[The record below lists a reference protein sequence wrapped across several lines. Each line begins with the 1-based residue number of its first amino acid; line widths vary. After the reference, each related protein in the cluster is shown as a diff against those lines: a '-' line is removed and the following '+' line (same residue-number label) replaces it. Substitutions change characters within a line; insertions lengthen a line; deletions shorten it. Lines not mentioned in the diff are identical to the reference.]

1 MKKFSVLCLSLLV
14 AFAGLTAKAQK
25 FSYGIVAG
33 YDLTKVK
40 YSGDMK
46 NNFSSDN
53 KSGWYVGP
61 KIVFSTVMG
70 LGVDASLQYSQRKLN
85 ITQEGYYD
93 NENGVIFGNVS
104 QSQTY
109 RTIEIPINLRYSIG
123 LGSSASVFAY
133 TGPQFGFALQNMK
146 FNNLGT
152 GNNFSR
158 ENLNT
163 TWNIGAGVRLL
174 KHLEASVGYNFAISK
189 AGKAILH
196 SVGVNEGE
204 SQDLELKYKT
214 NTFQV
219 QLAYMF

>member
-1 MKKFSVLCLSLLV
+1 MKKFSALCLSLLV

-93 NENGVIFGNVS
+93 GNEILNNVS

-146 FNNLGT
+146 FDKL

-174 KHLEASVGYNFAISK
+174 KHLEASVGYNFAIGK
-189 AGKAILH
+189 AGKAILNG
-196 SVGVNEGE
+196 VGVNEGE

>member
-1 MKKFSVLCLSLLV
+1 MKKFSALCLSLLV

-61 KIVFSTVMG
+61 KIVFSTVIG

-85 ITQEGYYD
+85 ITQEGYIDGNVVYD
-93 NENGVIFGNVS
+93 KVS

-163 TWNIGAGVRLL
+163 TWNIGAGVRLF
-174 KHLEASVGYNFAISK
+174 KHLEASVGYNFALGK
-189 AGKAILH
+189 AGKAILNG
-196 SVGVNEGE
+196 VGVNEGE

-219 QLAYMF
+219 QATYYF

>member
-1 MKKFSVLCLSLLV
+1 MKKFSALCLSLLV

-61 KIVFSTVMG
+61 KIVLSTVMG

-85 ITQEGYYD
+85 ITQEGYIDGNVVYD
-93 NENGVIFGNVS
+93 KVS

-152 GNNFSR
+152 GDNFSR

-163 TWNIGAGVRLL
+163 TWNIGAGVRLF
-174 KHLEASVGYNFAISK
+174 KHLEASVGYNFALGK
-189 AGKAILH
+189 AGKAILNG
-196 SVGVNEGE
+196 VGVNEGG

>member
-1 MKKFSVLCLSLLV
+1 MKKFSALCLSLLV

-61 KIVFSTVMG
+61 KFVFSTVMG

-93 NENGVIFGNVS
+93 GNEILNNVS

-146 FNNLGT
+146 FDKLS
-152 GNNFSR
+152 NNFSR

-163 TWNIGAGVRLL
+163 TWNIGAGVRLF
-174 KHLEASVGYNFAISK
+174 KHLEASVGYNFALGK
-189 AGKAILH
+189 AGKAILNG
-196 SVGVNEGE
+196 VGVNEGE

>member
-1 MKKFSVLCLSLLV
+1 MKKFSALCLSLLV

-61 KIVFSTVMG
+61 KFVFSTVMG

-85 ITQEGYYD
+85 ITQDGYYD

-146 FNNLGT
+146 FDKLGI
-152 GNNFSR
+152 NFSR

-174 KHLEASVGYNFAISK
+174 KHLEASVGYNFAIGK

>member
-1 MKKFSVLCLSLLV
+1 MKKFSALCLSLLV

-61 KIVFSTVMG
+61 KIVFSTVIG

-85 ITQEGYYD
+85 ITQEGYI
-93 NENGVIFGNVS
+93 NGNNVLDNVS

-152 GNNFSR
+152 GYNFSR

-163 TWNIGAGVRLL
+163 TWNIGAGVRLF
-174 KHLEASVGYNFAISK
+174 KHLEASVGYNFAIGK
-189 AGKAILH
+189 AGKAILNG
-196 SVGVNEGE
+196 VGIYEGE

>member
-1 MKKFSVLCLSLLV
+1 MKKISVLCLSLLV

-40 YSGDMK
+40 FSGDVK
-46 NNFSSDN
+46 GNFSSDN

-61 KIVFSTVMG
+61 KIVFSTALG
-70 LGVDASLQYSQRKLN
+70 IGVDASLQYSQRKLN
-85 ITQEGYYD
+85 ITQDGYID
-93 NENGVIFGNVS
+93 GNNVYGPVS

-109 RTIEIPINLRYSIG
+109 RTFEIPVNLRYSIG
-123 LGSSASVFAY
+123 LGSAASVFAY

-146 FNNLGT
+146 FKKIGT
-152 GNNFSR
+152 GDNFSR

-174 KHLEASVGYNFAISK
+174 KHLEASIGYNFALGK

-196 SVGVNEGE
+196 RTGASEGE
-204 SQDLELKYKT
+204 SQDYELKYKT

>member
-1 MKKFSVLCLSLLV
+1 MKKFSALCLSLLV

-61 KIVFSTVMG
+61 KFVFSTVMG

-93 NENGVIFGNVS
+93 GNEILNNVS

-146 FNNLGT
+146 FDKLS
-152 GNNFSR
+152 NNFSR

-163 TWNIGAGVRLL
+163 TWNIGAGVRLF
-174 KHLEASVGYNFAISK
+174 KHLEASVGYNFAIGK
-189 AGKAILH
+189 AGKAILNG
-196 SVGVNEGE
+196 VGVNEGE

>member
-1 MKKFSVLCLSLLV
+1 MKKFSALCLSLLV
-14 AFAGLTAKAQK
+14 AFASLTAKAQK

-61 KIVFSTVMG
+61 KIVLSTVIG

-85 ITQEGYYD
+85 ITQEGYIDGNVVYD
-93 NENGVIFGNVS
+93 KVS

-163 TWNIGAGVRLL
+163 TWNIGAGVRLF
-174 KHLEASVGYNFAISK
+174 KHLEASVGYNFALGK
-189 AGKAILH
+189 AGKAILNG
-196 SVGVNEGE
+196 VGVNEGE

-219 QLAYMF
+219 QLAYLF

>member
-1 MKKFSVLCLSLLV
+1 MKKFSALCLSLLL

-61 KIVFSTVMG
+61 KFVLSTAIG

-93 NENGVIFGNVS
+93 GNEILNNVS

>member
-1 MKKFSVLCLSLLV
+1 MKKFSALCLSLLV

-61 KIVFSTVMG
+61 KFVFSTVMG

-93 NENGVIFGNVS
+93 GNEILNNVS

-146 FNNLGT
+146 FDKL

-174 KHLEASVGYNFAISK
+174 KHLEASVGYNFAIGK
-189 AGKAILH
+189 AGKAILNG
-196 SVGVNEGE
+196 VGVNEGE

>member
-1 MKKFSVLCLSLLV
+1 M
-14 AFAGLTAKAQK
+14 
-25 FSYGIVAG
+25 
-33 YDLTKVK
+33 
-40 YSGDMK
+40 
-46 NNFSSDN
+46 
-53 KSGWYVGP
+53 GP

-85 ITQEGYYD
+85 ITQDGYYN
-93 NENGVIFGNVS
+93 NETGEMFGSAS

-152 GNNFSR
+152 GYNFSR

-174 KHLEASVGYNFAISK
+174 KHLEASVGYNFAIGK

-196 SVGVNEGE
+196 GVGVNEGE

>member
-1 MKKFSVLCLSLLV
+1 MKKFSALCLSLLV

-61 KIVFSTVMG
+61 KIVLSTVIG

-85 ITQEGYYD
+85 ITQEGYIDGNVVYD
-93 NENGVIFGNVS
+93 KVS

-163 TWNIGAGVRLL
+163 TWNIGGGVRLF
-174 KHLEASVGYNFAISK
+174 KHLEASVGYNFAIGK

-196 SVGVNEGE
+196 GVGVNEGE

>member
-1 MKKFSVLCLSLLV
+1 MKKFSALCLSLLV

-61 KIVFSTVMG
+61 KFVFSTVMG

-93 NENGVIFGNVS
+93 GNEILNNVS

-146 FNNLGT
+146 FDKL

-174 KHLEASVGYNFAISK
+174 KHLEASVGYNFAIGK
-189 AGKAILH
+189 AG
-196 SVGVNEGE
+196 
-204 SQDLELKYKT
+204 
-214 NTFQV
+214 
-219 QLAYMF
+219 

>member
-1 MKKFSVLCLSLLV
+1 MKKFSALCLSLLV

-61 KIVFSTVMG
+61 KIVFSTVIG

-85 ITQEGYYD
+85 ITQDGYIDGNVVYD
-93 NENGVIFGNVS
+93 KVS

-163 TWNIGAGVRLL
+163 TWNIGAGVRLF
-174 KHLEASVGYNFAISK
+174 KHLEASVGYNFAIGK

-196 SVGVNEGE
+196 SVGANEGE
-204 SQDLELKYKT
+204 SQDMELKYKT

>member
-1 MKKFSVLCLSLLV
+1 MKKFSALCLSLLV

-85 ITQEGYYD
+85 ITQEGYI
-93 NENGVIFGNVS
+93 NGNNVLDNVS

-196 SVGVNEGE
+196 SVGASEGE

>member
-1 MKKFSVLCLSLLV
+1 MKKFSALCLSLLV

-61 KIVFSTVMG
+61 KIVLSTVTG

-85 ITQEGYYD
+85 ITQEGYIDGNVVYD
-93 NENGVIFGNVS
+93 KVS

-163 TWNIGAGVRLL
+163 TWNIGAGVRLF
-174 KHLEASVGYNFAISK
+174 KHLEASVGYNFAIGK

-196 SVGVNEGE
+196 GVGVNEGE

>member
-1 MKKFSVLCLSLLV
+1 MKKFSALCLSLLV

-85 ITQEGYYD
+85 ITQEGYID
-93 NENGVIFGNVS
+93 GNNVLDNVS

-152 GNNFSR
+152 GYNFSR

-163 TWNIGAGVRLL
+163 TWNIGAGVRLF
-174 KHLEASVGYNFAISK
+174 KHLEASVGYNFAIGK

-196 SVGVNEGE
+196 GVGIYEGE

>member
-1 MKKFSVLCLSLLV
+1 MKKFSALCLSLLV

-61 KIVFSTVMG
+61 KFVLSTAIG

-93 NENGVIFGNVS
+93 GNEILNNVS

-146 FNNLGT
+146 FDKL

-163 TWNIGAGVRLL
+163 TWNIGAGVRLF
-174 KHLEASVGYNFAISK
+174 KHLEASVGYNFAIGK
-189 AGKAILH
+189 AGKAILNG
-196 SVGVNEGE
+196 VGVNEGE

>member
-1 MKKFSVLCLSLLV
+1 MKKFSALCLSLLV

-61 KIVFSTVMG
+61 KIVLSTVIG

-85 ITQEGYYD
+85 ITQEGYIDGNVVYD
-93 NENGVIFGNVS
+93 KVS

-163 TWNIGAGVRLL
+163 TWNIGAGVRLF
-174 KHLEASVGYNFAISK
+174 KHLEASVGYNFAIGK

-196 SVGVNEGE
+196 GVGVNEGE

>member
-1 MKKFSVLCLSLLV
+1 MKKFSALCLSLLV
-14 AFAGLTAKAQK
+14 AFSGLTAKAQK

-61 KIVFSTVMG
+61 KIVLSTVIG

-85 ITQEGYYD
+85 ITQEGYIDGNVVYD
-93 NENGVIFGNVS
+93 KVS

-163 TWNIGAGVRLL
+163 TWNIGAGVRLF
-174 KHLEASVGYNFAISK
+174 KHLEASVGYNFAIGK

-196 SVGVNEGE
+196 GVGVNEGE

>member
-1 MKKFSVLCLSLLV
+1 MKKISVLCLSLLV

-40 YSGDMK
+40 FSGDVK
-46 NNFSSDN
+46 GNFSSDN

-61 KIVFSTVMG
+61 KIVFSTALG
-70 LGVDASLQYSQRKLN
+70 IGVDASLQYSQRKLN
-85 ITQEGYYD
+85 ITQDGYID
-93 NENGVIFGNVS
+93 GNNVYGPVS

-109 RTIEIPINLRYSIG
+109 RTFEIPVNLRYSIG
-123 LGSSASVFAY
+123 LGSAASVFAY

-146 FNNLGT
+146 FKKIGT
-152 GNNFSR
+152 GDNFSR

-174 KHLEASVGYNFAISK
+174 KHLEASIGYNFALGK

-196 SVGVNEGE
+196 RTGASEGE
-204 SQDLELKYKT
+204 SQDYKLKYKT

>member
-1 MKKFSVLCLSLLV
+1 MKKISVLCLSLLV

-61 KIVFSTVMG
+61 KFVFSTVMG

-93 NENGVIFGNVS
+93 GNEILNNVS

-146 FNNLGT
+146 FDKL

-174 KHLEASVGYNFAISK
+174 KHLEASVGYNFAIGK
-189 AGKAILH
+189 AGKAILNG
-196 SVGVNEGE
+196 VGVNEGE

>member
-1 MKKFSVLCLSLLV
+1 MKKFSALCLSLLV

-61 KIVFSTVMG
+61 KFVFSTVMG

-93 NENGVIFGNVS
+93 GNEILGNVS

-163 TWNIGAGVRLL
+163 TWNIGAGVRLF
-174 KHLEASVGYNFAISK
+174 KHLEASVGYNFALGK
-189 AGKAILH
+189 AGKAILNG
-196 SVGVNEGE
+196 VGVNEGE

>member
-1 MKKFSVLCLSLLV
+1 MKKFSALCLSLLV

-61 KIVFSTVMG
+61 KIVLSTVIG

-85 ITQEGYYD
+85 ITQEGYIDGNVVYD
-93 NENGVIFGNVS
+93 KVS

-163 TWNIGAGVRLL
+163 TWNIGAGVRLF
-174 KHLEASVGYNFAISK
+174 KHLEASVGYNFALGK
-189 AGKAILH
+189 AGKAILNG
-196 SVGVNEGE
+196 VGIYEGE

>member
-1 MKKFSVLCLSLLV
+1 MKKFSALCLSLLV

-85 ITQEGYYD
+85 ITQDGYYN
-93 NENGVIFGNVS
+93 NETGEMFGSAS

-133 TGPQFGFALQNMK
+133 TGPQFGFALDRK
-146 FNNLGT
+146 
-152 GNNFSR
+152 
-158 ENLNT
+158 
-163 TWNIGAGVRLL
+163 
-174 KHLEASVGYNFAISK
+174 SV
-189 AGKAILH
+189 
-196 SVGVNEGE
+196 V
-204 SQDLELKYKT
+204 
-214 NTFQV
+214 
-219 QLAYMF
+219 

>member
-1 MKKFSVLCLSLLV
+1 MKKFSALCLSLLV

-61 KIVFSTVMG
+61 KIVLSTVIG

-85 ITQEGYYD
+85 ITQEGYIDGNVVYD
-93 NENGVIFGNVS
+93 KVS

-158 ENLNT
+158 EDLNT
-163 TWNIGAGVRLL
+163 TWNIGAGVRLF
-174 KHLEASVGYNFAISK
+174 KHLEASVGYNFAIGK

-196 SVGVNEGE
+196 GVGVNEGE

>member
-1 MKKFSVLCLSLLV
+1 MKKFSALCLSLLV

-61 KIVFSTVMG
+61 KFVFSTVMG

-93 NENGVIFGNVS
+93 GNEILNNVS

-146 FNNLGT
+146 FDKL

-174 KHLEASVGYNFAISK
+174 KHLEASVGYNFAIGK

-196 SVGVNEGE
+196 GVGIYEGE

>member
-1 MKKFSVLCLSLLV
+1 MKKFSALCLSLLV

-61 KIVFSTVMG
+61 KFVFSTVMG

-85 ITQEGYYD
+85 ITQEGYI
-93 NENGVIFGNVS
+93 NGNNVLDNVS

-152 GNNFSR
+152 GYNFSR

-174 KHLEASVGYNFAISK
+174 KHLEASVGYNFAIGK
-189 AGKAILH
+189 AGKAILNGA
-196 SVGVNEGE
+196 GVSEGE
-204 SQDLELKYKT
+204 SQDMELKYKT

>member
-1 MKKFSVLCLSLLV
+1 MKKFSALCLSLLL

-61 KIVFSTVMG
+61 KFVLSTAIG

-93 NENGVIFGNVS
+93 GNEILNNVS

-146 FNNLGT
+146 FDKL

-174 KHLEASVGYNFAISK
+174 KHLEASVGYNFAIGK

-196 SVGVNEGE
+196 GVGIYEGE

>member
-1 MKKFSVLCLSLLV
+1 MKKFSALCLSLLV

-61 KIVFSTVMG
+61 KFVFSTVMG

-85 ITQEGYYD
+85 ITQDGYYD

-133 TGPQFGFALQNMK
+133 TGPQFGSALQNMK
-146 FNNLGT
+146 FDKL

-174 KHLEASVGYNFAISK
+174 KHLEASVGYNFAIGK

>member
-1 MKKFSVLCLSLLV
+1 MKKFSALCLSLLV

-61 KIVFSTVMG
+61 KIVLSTVIG

-85 ITQEGYYD
+85 ITQKGYIDGNVVYD
-93 NENGVIFGNVS
+93 KVS

-146 FNNLGT
+146 FNKLGT
-152 GNNFSR
+152 GYNFSR

-163 TWNIGAGVRLL
+163 TWNIGAGVRLF
-174 KHLEASVGYNFAISK
+174 KHLEASVGYNFAIGK
-189 AGKAILH
+189 AGKAILNG
-196 SVGVNEGE
+196 VGVNEGE

>member
-1 MKKFSVLCLSLLV
+1 MKKFSALCLSLLV

-61 KIVFSTVMG
+61 KIVFSTAIG

-93 NENGVIFGNVS
+93 GNEILNNVS

-152 GNNFSR
+152 GYNFSR

-163 TWNIGAGVRLL
+163 TWNIGAGVRLF
-174 KHLEASVGYNFAISK
+174 KHLEASVGYNFAIGK
-189 AGKAILH
+189 AGKAILNG
-196 SVGVNEGE
+196 VGVNEGE

>member
-1 MKKFSVLCLSLLV
+1 MKKFSALCLSLLV
-14 AFAGLTAKAQK
+14 AFSGLTAKAQK

-61 KIVFSTVMG
+61 KFVLSTAIG

-93 NENGVIFGNVS
+93 GNEILNNVS

-146 FNNLGT
+146 FDKL

-163 TWNIGAGVRLL
+163 TWNIGAGVRLF
-174 KHLEASVGYNFAISK
+174 KHLEASVGYNFALGK
-189 AGKAILH
+189 AGKAILNG
-196 SVGVNEGE
+196 VGVNEGE

>member
-1 MKKFSVLCLSLLV
+1 MKKFSALCLSLLV

-93 NENGVIFGNVS
+93 GNEILNNVS

-146 FNNLGT
+146 FDKL

-174 KHLEASVGYNFAISK
+174 KHLEASVGYNFALGK
-189 AGKAILH
+189 AGKAILNG
-196 SVGVNEGE
+196 VGVNEGE